1 MREQHEIIIKKVKKV
16 HPAHHGGAWKVAY
29 ADFVT
34 AMMALFMVLW
44 LIAMMSV
51 ESRKAVAEYFRSFS
65 MFQGDEMMGGGE
77 KILQMP
83 GEAILLQDEAGGI
96 DQGDSWKKRLEED
109 IKQELEEKLALAKD
123 QVFLRVVSGGI
134 RIEIV
139 ERSGKAMFGIGE
151 ARLLPHGE
159 KLLGIIAGE
168 IAKLPY
174 PMWIEGHTDAFPYPE
189 GGYTNWELSVD
200 RANMVRKELEIC
212 GIQGERITKVI
223 GYAATDPI
231 IRDDPYSPLNRRVS
245 IVVKEKKDDDWSVEL
260 SETSDVPSRQ
270 PSRVGL
276 PAAGPAPQAVSKTQR
291 WPVAAAR
298 GVPPVIDRNDQGK
311 TTIQRIDHQDGRPGP

>member
-1 MREQHEIIIKKVKKV
+1 MKEQHEIIIKKVKKG
-16 HPAHHGGAWKVAY
+16 HPGHHGGAWKVAY

-44 LIAMMSV
+44 LVAMMSV
-51 ESRKAVAEYFRSFS
+51 QSREVVATYFRSFS
-65 MFQGDEMMGGGE
+65 LLEGGESSGGGE
-77 KILQMP
+77 KILQLP
-83 GEAILLQDEAGGI
+83 GEAILLQDAPGGV

-109 IKQELEEKLALAKD
+109 IKRDLEEKLAVAKD
-123 QVFLRVVSGGI
+123 QVFLRVISGGV

-139 ERSGKAMFGIGE
+139 ERSGLAMFGLGE

-159 KLLGIIAGE
+159 KLLEIIAGE
-168 IAKLPY
+168 ITKLPY
-174 PMWIEGHTDAFPYPE
+174 PIWIEGHTDAFPYPE

-200 RANMVRKELEIC
+200 RANSVRKELEIW
-212 GIQGERITKVI
+212 GTQGERITKVI

-231 IRDDPYSPLNRRVS
+231 VRDDPYSPLNRRVS

-260 SETSDVPSRQ
+260 SGTSDVPSGQ

-276 PAAGPAPQAVSKTQR
+276 PAAGPAPQAVSETQG
-291 WPVAAAR
+291 WPVAADR
-298 GVPPVIDRNDQGK
+298 GIPPVIDQNDQGK
-311 TTIQRIDHQDGRPGP
+311 TTIQRLDH